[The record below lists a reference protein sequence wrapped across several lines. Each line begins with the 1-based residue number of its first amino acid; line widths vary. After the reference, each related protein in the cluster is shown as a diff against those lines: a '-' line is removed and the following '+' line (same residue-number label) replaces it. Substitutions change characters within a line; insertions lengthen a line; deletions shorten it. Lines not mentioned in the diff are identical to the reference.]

1 MDTETAMT
9 SPRNILGSAL
19 LALCLAA
26 NVSPA
31 HAHPHVYVTVESTV
45 LFDKGVITGLRQRWL
60 FDEFYTTMAIEGL
73 DTNNDGIYDRKEL
86 AELAKINIDG
96 LAQMEYFTFAKLG
109 EQRLAFDAPK
119 DYWLDHAAI
128 AEPPGPAR
136 LMTQAGQP
144 PAAGTPTTPAPEPS
158 GSGFWSKLV
167 RGMTGGAAQPEPTKV
182 LALEFTLPL
191 KQPILAE
198 AQGFEYS
205 ISDPGFWI
213 WFDFATTKAAVL
225 GPNAP
230 VGCKTEVGAPK
241 QDAAELQRLG
251 ESFFSQMGGAQAG
264 LGVAKTVS
272 VSCPKS

>member
-1 MDTETAMT
+1 MI
-9 SPRNILGSAL
+9 SPRNTLSLAL
-19 LALCLAA
+19 LALGLAA
-26 NVSPA
+26 APFGPA
-31 HAHPHVYVTVESTV
+31 QAHPHVYVTVESTV

-86 AELAKINIDG
+86 AELAKINVEG

-109 EQRLAFDAPK
+109 DQRLAFDAPK
-119 DYWLDHAAI
+119 DYWLDHMAI

-136 LMTQAGQP
+136 SMTQAGLP
-144 PAAGTPTTPAPEPS
+144 PAAGTPPPSPPEA
-158 GSGFWSKLV
+158 GGFWSKLV
-167 RGMTGGAAQPEPTKV
+167 KGMTGSAAQSEPTKV

-191 KQPILAE
+191 KQPILTE

-213 WFDFATTKAAVL
+213 WFDFAATKAAVL

-230 VGCKTEVGAPK
+230 TGCKIEVGAPK

-251 ESFFSQMGGAQAG
+251 ESFFSQMGGSQAG

>member
-1 MDTETAMT
+1 MT
-9 SPRNILGSAL
+9 SHRRRLGLASLAIGTL
-19 LALCLAA
+19 LHAGTAA
-26 NVSPA
+26 
-31 HAHPHVYVTVESTV
+31 AHPHVYVTVESTV
-45 LFDKGVITGLRQRWL
+45 LFDKGIITGLRQRWL

-136 LMTQAGQP
+136 LMAAAGQP
-144 PAAGTPTTPAPEPS
+144 PSPGTPPPS
-158 GSGFWSKLV
+158 PSEVGAGGGFWSKLV
-167 RGMTGGAAQPEPTKV
+167 RSMTGGAAQPEATRV

-213 WFDFATTKAAVL
+213 WFDFAASKAAVL

-230 VGCKTEVGAPK
+230 VGCKIDVGAPK